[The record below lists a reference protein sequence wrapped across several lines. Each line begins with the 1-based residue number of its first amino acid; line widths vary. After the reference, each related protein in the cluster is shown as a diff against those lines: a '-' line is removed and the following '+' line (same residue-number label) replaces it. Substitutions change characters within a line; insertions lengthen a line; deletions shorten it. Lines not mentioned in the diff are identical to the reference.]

1 MKLSNIIF
9 YNESWGIQNVIQ
21 KVHDT
26 DKVPNVDEIVVLQ
39 IGDDYNFYKVLE
51 RVFDYADDIVHLR
64 VEKSARC
71 YNLTVM

>member
-1 MKLSNIIF
+1 MRGEHPAF
-9 YNESWGIQNVIQ
+9 YNESWGIPNVIQ

-26 DKVPNVDEIVVLQ
+26 DKVPNVDEILVLQ
-39 IGDDYNFYKVLE
+39 IGDDYDFYKVLE
-51 RVFDYADDIVHLR
+51 RVFDYADNIVHLR